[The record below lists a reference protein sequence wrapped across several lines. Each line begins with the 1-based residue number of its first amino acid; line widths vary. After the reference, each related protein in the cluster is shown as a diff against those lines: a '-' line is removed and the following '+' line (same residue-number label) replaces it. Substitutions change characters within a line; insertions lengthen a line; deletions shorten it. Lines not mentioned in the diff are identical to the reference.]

1 MSHARESET
10 VCAQRLVGRAV
21 RDARGKKVGRV
32 YDLIAEREG
41 DHLCVSG
48 LLVGAGSWLSRFGW
62 TKKLHGRQI
71 PWEQIDQLSPD
82 IRLRDG
88 AKRGE

>member
-1 MSHARESET
+1 MSYAREPEAI
-10 VCAQRLVGRAV
+10 CAQRLVGRAV

-48 LLVGAGSWLSRFGW
+48 LLVGAGSWISRFGW
-62 TKKLHGRQI
+62 TKELHGRQI
-71 PWEQIDQLSPD
+71 AWERIEQLSPD
-82 IRLRDG
+82 IRLRDDD
-88 AKRGE
+88 RRES